1 MHAQLAVHA
10 VDLAMSSFADVR
22 SSLETVQAFFVLS
35 TWKDIDDCSSH
46 LRFGFASQLCRD
58 LELSTLAPMEKD
70 MTAERLSWWRARQ
83 RMSLAIF
90 IRVRRSRSYLAQLFG
105 RRTLNLIF
113 VSSSS
118 TGPDSWQSAGMD
130 AFVAAARSSHLVV
143 VRSLDPR
150 HSTRTSLLPFGSG
163 ALTSAFPSPFTEQPG
178 IRNLARGLRTS
189 CSLRR
194 FKYDGS
200 RRPTSTSSPSSARL
214 LAQVTFRTASRWR
227 DAVIAE

>member
-1 MHAQLAVHA
+1 MKRMNANWYCILDPETDTHDSVRSRSVFLLTAILSVASLFVRPMFSGDKSQDFSEGGLVHAQLAVHA

-70 MTAERLSWWRARQ
+70 MTAERLGWWRARQ

-90 IRVRRSRSYLAQLFG
+90 IRVRRSRSSLDPLFG
-105 RRTLNLIF
+105 RRTVNLIS

-118 TGPDSWQSAGMD
+118 TGPDSRQPAGVD
-130 AFVAAARSSHLVV
+130 AFVAAARPSHLVV
-143 VRSLDPR
+143 VRSLGP
-150 HSTRTSLLPFGSG
+150 HYSTRTSLLPFGS
-163 ALTSAFPSPFTEQPG
+163 
-178 IRNLARGLRTS
+178 
-189 CSLRR
+189 
-194 FKYDGS
+194 
-200 RRPTSTSSPSSARL
+200 
-214 LAQVTFRTASRWR
+214 
-227 DAVIAE
+227 